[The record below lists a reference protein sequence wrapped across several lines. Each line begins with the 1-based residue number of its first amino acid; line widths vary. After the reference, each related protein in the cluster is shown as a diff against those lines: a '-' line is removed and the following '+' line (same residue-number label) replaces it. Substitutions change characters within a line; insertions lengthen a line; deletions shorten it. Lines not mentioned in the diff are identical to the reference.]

1 METRVST
8 SPDKPLVYVK
18 SDLEQAHLGS
28 PERAAALGRLKDV
41 AEIVYYS
48 GVLDGDRADENLI
61 AILAGGQWIERD
73 FYAACLQLR
82 LVARWGVGFEKTRI
96 DVATE
101 HGVLVSVSPVHMNT
115 VAEYAL
121 TQWLATLKRIH
132 TLNRRAHAGDT
143 ALMTTYEAQ
152 GSCLGLYGFGRIGQE
167 MAKRARPLLGE
178 TGRLLVYDVRPDIK
192 DLAAAFG
199 AVAVDDPLEL
209 FRQCDCICLHLSGDE
224 PVVFYEQLVEMQPH
238 ASLINPSRGNLV
250 LDADVKRALD
260 EDRLAYYVIDDPLTD
275 ARTIYIDH
283 PKVIATNHNAGIT
296 GASMARLDACTVD
309 QILDVIAGREPPH
322 VLNPDALQHPRVQAW
337 LTT

>member
-1 METRVST
+1 MTR
-8 SPDKPLVYVK
+8 PLVYVK

-28 PERAAALGRLKDV
+28 PERATALGRLKDV
-41 AEIVYYS
+41 AEIVYYD
-48 GVLDGDRADENLI
+48 GVLDGDRADEQLI
-61 AILAGGQWIERD
+61 AILAGGQWIEPA
-73 FYAACLQLR
+73 FYGACSRLR

-96 DVATE
+96 EVATE
-101 HGVLVSVSPVHMNT
+101 HGVLVSISPMHMNT

-132 TLNRRAHAGDT
+132 TLNRHAHAGDT
-143 ALMTTYEAQ
+143 AIMTTYEAE
-152 GSCLGLYGFGRIGQE
+152 GSCLGIYGFGRIGQE
-167 MAKRARPLLGE
+167 MAKRARPLLGDG
-178 TGRLLVYDVRPDIK
+178 GRLLVYDVRPDIGE
-192 DLAAAFG
+192 LADKFG
-199 AVAVDDPLEL
+199 AEVVADPVEL
-209 FRQCDCICLHLSGDE
+209 FRQCDCVSLHMSGDE

-309 QILDVIAGREPPH
+309 QILDVIARREPPH
-322 VLNPDALQHPRVQAW
+322 VLNTEALQHPRVQAW
-337 LTT
+337 LTQ